1 MVYHLYMCIRLAYDL
16 YTRSSNSYLDNMNS
30 KIAVATAGTSQ
41 RLTVSEKK
49 RVNFKAKITK
59 MGDKLIIVI
68 PKAYHKELEKKKL
81 LGDFID
87 IDASANNE

>member
-1 MVYHLYMCIRLAYDL
+1 MCIRLAYDL

>member
-1 MVYHLYMCIRLAYDL
+1 
-16 YTRSSNSYLDNMNS
+16 MNS